1 MAIKK
6 KGNYN
11 LNLLYIGIL
20 VVCIV
25 FLCIS
30 IHIYKTYP
38 NSAIANILRPMFEEK
53 PDIILDAGHG
63 GYDKGSGYNGIYEKD
78 VALKLTLDIGGF
90 LEKKGLNVKYTR
102 DSDNV
107 FWPSNE
113 LKDLEERTNYINQSG
128 ARYFVS
134 IHTNA
139 TKQKTGQGFEIW
151 TDYNNENSLSLAKS
165 ISSNVETLSFV
176 KQRGIKN
183 TSSFYIIKHSQIP
196 GILVEAGF
204 LESKND
210 REYLLDERKRLL
222 FAERIAKGI
231 IDKIKRN
238 VE

>member
-1 MAIKK
+1 MSIKK

-11 LNLLYIGIL
+11 FNLLYISVL
-20 VVCIV
+20 MACII
-25 FLCIS
+25 FLCIA

-78 VALKLTLDIGGF
+78 VALKLTLDIGDI
-90 LEKKGLNVKYTR
+90 LEKKGLKVKYTR
-102 DSDNV
+102 DSDDV

-113 LKDLEERTNYINQSG
+113 VKDLEERTNYINQSG

-139 TKQKTGQGFEIW
+139 TEQKTGEGFEIW
-151 TDYNNENSLSLAKS
+151 ADYNNENSLSLAKS

-176 KQRGIKN
+176 KQRGIKD
-183 TSSFYIIKHSQIP
+183 TSTFYIIKHSQIP

-204 LESKND
+204 LESEND
-210 REYLLDERKRLL
+210 RKYLINENKRTL
-222 FAERIAKGI
+222 FAEKIANGI
-231 IDKIKRN
+231 IDNMNWDI
-238 VE
+238 E